1 MVVLSKYIV
10 AFQPIIQ
17 SRRRLVRDLLAAVL
31 FFAVAAQAQ
40 ELKFGDP
47 DLFGAPFGTKIVD
60 VGFQNWNNLNVSTTN
75 KTDWLLLR
83 WKSLDSTAK
92 WLVRVGV
99 PKCKLTDKDFGL
111 VPLSELEVDPACF
124 NWTAP
129 IEVGQTGKYLLKVSG
144 FDYVV
149 QVISEDLFYRSQYR
163 LILQR
168 P

>member
-31 FFAVAAQAQ
+31 FLAVSAQAQ
-40 ELKFGDP
+40 ELKFSDP
-47 DLFGAPFGTKIVD
+47 DLFVSPFGTKIVD
-60 VGFQNWNNLNVSTTN
+60 VGFKNWSNLNVSTVN
-75 KTDWLLLR
+75 HTDWLLLR
-83 WKSLDSTAK
+83 WQAPDSATK
-92 WLVRVGV
+92 WFLRIGL

-111 VPLSELEVDPACF
+111 VALSELEVDPACF
-124 NWTAP
+124 NWITP
-129 IEVGQTGKYLLKVSG
+129 IEVGQTEKYLLKVSG
-144 FDYVV
+144 FDYIV
-149 QVISEDLFYRSQYR
+149 QIISEDLFYRSQYR